1 MLDFL
6 HGIHPLAAWVARSS
20 FQATVLVV
28 LILLLRWALG
38 KRLSPGWRSA
48 LWLLVLV
55 RLALPAA
62 PRSDLSLFNL
72 LRLEDASAGGESASV
87 APAQQADVERNR
99 PQGPPELSMREPAPA
114 RTGDTGAPGAV
125 PPTQARVP
133 TTPVVVPRV
142 AEVETAPVAAADAPR
157 SIPAD
162 WRGWAAV
169 ILPAV
174 WLLGATA
181 MLARFSVAAMVT
193 AARLR
198 GLALCR
204 DGRALAVLEECKVVM
219 RVRSPLRVLE
229 TSAVATPALAGLW
242 RPRLLLPE
250 GMTNSLPPR
259 ELRFVF
265 LHELAHL
272 KRWDLPVNWLGG
284 LLGALHWFN
293 PVLWLAFARLR
304 ADRELACDAMVLQR
318 TGHGQA
324 REYGRAIVGLLERI
338 SGRDALP
345 GVVRVVEDHKEIRRR
360 IAMIASFRRPSRGW
374 TVLGITLLCV
384 LGVVALTN
392 ARAGSDA
399 TTQAAEAARPTAA
412 VYRAWVKPLTP
423 PRTHEADAKT
433 HELLGKKLP
442 EAHFEA
448 ADLKTVLEWLRQTS
462 GLNVDVR
469 WNSLATAGIEANVPV
484 SLRLKDVTVERVLRA
499 VLEKVDETAQARL
512 TYVVDDGVV
521 VVGPR
526 EGLATKTVTK
536 VYDVR
541 PLVMGRHPGDEK
553 DVHWEPLTGELVKTI
568 QEQVAPTSWRGD
580 AGGDTG
586 QINSNFGQLVI
597 TQTVDNH
604 RLIESLLARLME
616 SRFPKWQQ
624 EIHQK
629 LQKNVPKL
637 DLQGVEFA
645 AALDYLRQVTGL
657 NIVVDPAGSKAA
669 QTSLITLRA
678 RDVTAQQ
685 ALGLVTRM
693 AKMQWE
699 LSNGVV
705 YISPTPRGG
714 KPPGGFDVPPVPV
727 RTPPR
732 DELMKQLPSRR

>member
-6 HGIHPLAAWVARSS
+6 RGTSPLALWVATTS
-20 FQATVLVV
+20 FQAAVLVV
-28 LILLLRWALG
+28 LILVARWALG
-38 KRLSPGWRSA
+38 KWLSPGWRSA

-62 PRSDLSLFNL
+62 PQSDLSLFNFL
-72 LRLEDASAGGESASV
+72 SVENARAGGEPASV
-87 APAQQADVERNR
+87 APAQQADGERNR
-99 PQGPPELSMREPAPA
+99 PQGPPELSMRDPAPA
-114 RTGDTGAPGAV
+114 RPPDTSPPGAA
-125 PPTQARVP
+125 PRTQTRVP
-133 TTPVVVPRV
+133 TPAVVPPPVVGGKITP
-142 AEVETAPVAAADAPR
+142 APTAGAPQ
-157 SIPAD
+157 SAPTD
-162 WRGWAAV
+162 WRGWAAIV
-169 ILPAV
+169 LPAV
-174 WLLGATA
+174 WLLGAAA
-181 MLARFSVAAMVT
+181 MLARFFVAAMVT

-198 GLALCR
+198 GLAPCR
-204 DGRALAVLEECKVVM
+204 DGRALAVLEECKAVM
-219 RVRSPLRVLE
+219 RVRAPLRVLE

-250 GMTNSLPPR
+250 GMTNSLSPR

-272 KRWDLPVNWLGG
+272 KRWDLPVNWLVG

-345 GVVRVVEDHKEIRRR
+345 GVVRVVEDHKQIRRR

-374 TVLGITLLCV
+374 TVLGTVLLCV

-399 TTQAAEAARPTAA
+399 TTQPAKAAKPTPAP
-412 VYRAWVKPLTP
+412 YRAWVKPLTP
-423 PRTHEADAKT
+423 PRSHEADAKT
-433 HELLGKKLP
+433 RELLGKKLP
-442 EAHFEA
+442 EARFEA
-448 ADLKTVLEWLRQTS
+448 VGLKTVLEWLRQAS
-462 GLNVDVR
+462 ELNVDVR
-469 WNSLATAGIEANVPV
+469 WRSVAIAGIEPNAPV
-484 SLRLKDVTVERVLRA
+484 SLKLKDVTVERVLRG
-499 VLEKVDETAQARL
+499 VLENVSGVGQPGLA
-512 TYVVDDGVV
+512 YVVDEGVV
-521 VVGPR
+521 VVGSWAD
-526 EGLATKTVTK
+526 LAGRPVTK

-541 PLVMGRHPGDEK
+541 ALILGRHPGDEK
-553 DVHWEPLTGELVKTI
+553 GVNWEPLTGELVKTI
-568 QEQVAPTSWRGD
+568 TEQVAPTTWRGD
-580 AGGDTG
+580 AGGETG
-586 QINSNFGQLVI
+586 RINSNFGQLVI
-597 TQTVDNH
+597 TQSPANH
-604 RLIESLLARLME
+604 RLIEGLLARLME

-629 LQKNVPKL
+629 LQKNVPGL
-637 DLQGVEFA
+637 DLESVEFA

-657 NIVVDPAGSKAA
+657 NIVVDPAGGKAA
-669 QTSLITLRA
+669 QTPAITLRA

-699 LSNGVV
+699 LSDGVV
-705 YISPTPRGG
+705 YISPASRGEMPPRAFGL
-714 KPPGGFDVPPVPV
+714 PGFPV
-727 RTPPR
+727 RTPPPEGAIMER
-732 DELMKQLPSRR
+732 P